1 MYQGLSPKK
10 QQQQLTNE
18 DEDVPPLMRVADD
31 VQKSGQESFR
41 ELGDVEEEGDAAD
54 GVHDHD
60 LGKHD
65 ADDPGGEA
73 VVHHNPV
80 NRWNDL
86 EIEKRQKQMRH
97 FADVIISTIL

>member
-1 MYQGLSPKK
+1 
-10 QQQQLTNE
+10 
-18 DEDVPPLMRVADD
+18 MRVADD

-86 EIEKRQKQMRH
+86 EIKKDKSKWDTLQM
-97 FADVIISTIL
+97 